1 MHSFHIPEN
10 KKVRVILSTDAKNEV
25 DDPFAIVHAVLTES
39 FDLRG
44 ILSAHFGTER
54 TDRSEEE
61 SFQEIHKLLKLM
73 NRQDQ
78 IPVVHGAA
86 SAMSSAPGAPVS
98 DAARFLVQEA
108 LREDDRP
115 LYAAFLGPLTD
126 LAEAIRLEPRIQNRL
141 TAIWIGGGNWPSGG
155 WEYNLKNDVTAA
167 DAVFR
172 SSVPL
177 WQIPR
182 NVYRMMPVTFA
193 ELCRRVR
200 PWGPLGQ
207 YLYENVVNFNNADPG
222 RPTEYRILGDS
233 PAVGVILYS
242 DCGQWKWQPAPE
254 FDHTMHYLH
263 TGKNRPIRVYETMDS
278 RFILEDFYAKLE
290 LLLSILDLQPSFHL
304 RIVHSHFTPV
314 FHPDPDGAV
323 AAAAFQAPAESGPV
337 SGLFIFISLCAFLIG
352 KKDFLYR
359 KDRILRKIFPALP
372 GDYLADD
379 HEGLISVHLIP
390 P

>member
-86 SAMSSAPGAPVS
+86 SAMSSDPGAPVS

-141 TAIWIGGGNWPSGG
+141 TAIWIGGGN
-155 WEYNLKNDVTAA
+155 
-167 DAVFR
+167 
-172 SSVPL
+172 
-177 WQIPR
+177 
-182 NVYRMMPVTFA
+182 
-193 ELCRRVR
+193 
-200 PWGPLGQ
+200 
-207 YLYENVVNFNNADPG
+207 
-222 RPTEYRILGDS
+222 
-233 PAVGVILYS
+233 
-242 DCGQWKWQPAPE
+242 
-254 FDHTMHYLH
+254 
-263 TGKNRPIRVYETMDS
+263 RPIRVYETMDS

-290 LLLSILDLQPSFHL
+290 LLL
-304 RIVHSHFTPV
+304 
-314 FHPDPDGAV
+314 
-323 AAAAFQAPAESGPV
+323 
-337 SGLFIFISLCAFLIG
+337 
-352 KKDFLYR
+352 
-359 KDRILRKIFPALP
+359 
-372 GDYLADD
+372 
-379 HEGLISVHLIP
+379 
-390 P
+390 